1 MMCIF
6 LKFHNIVMDYSR
18 GKYNQPVVKTTS
30 LFVPKGISMI
40 NSIFFDEL
48 YKQFSWY
55 DSVFTPAVKSC
66 SSEFFFEGFEYKLAS
81 VSTNMNV
88 LSQNDTFFVTKVKIN
103 SKNDV
108 YIRISQDAIN
118 VILDKVLGKN
128 NKRFELTEVSE
139 LEARII
145 TAFNDFLYETLAPN
159 FTIEPNR
166 RYNEILHLTYFVK
179 SAISDS
185 AAKFIISVPME
196 ILTPKEAEPKPP
208 HFTDMDFAHSPVEVN
223 LLLGTTVFPL
233 ADIKKLDVG
242 DIVVFE
248 NSNSSEMTLVCE
260 NIIQKFKVKPN
271 INIIEPYDMSGGNEM
286 DNTNTNLWD
295 SIQVDM
301 SAEFDKVKVTLGELK
316 SIEEGLIVDL
326 CSVYDNKVSLKVGGK
341 MVAAGEL
348 VIINDRFGVRIE
360 QVNESS
366 SPSSPAASAPPVQE
380 EVHEEPQEEQTEG
393 TDFDYSDF
401 EPEAEQQ
408 G

>member
-1 MMCIF
+1 
-6 LKFHNIVMDYSR
+6 
-18 GKYNQPVVKTTS
+18 
-30 LFVPKGISMI
+30 MI

-55 DSVFTPAVKSC
+55 DSVFTPVVKDC
-66 SSEFFFEGFEYKLAS
+66 SSEFFFDGFEYKLAS
-81 VSTNMNV
+81 ISTNMNV
-88 LSQNDTFFVTKVKIN
+88 LAQNETFFVTKVKIN

-128 NKRFELTEVSE
+128 NKHFELTEVTE

-145 TAFNDFLYETLAPN
+145 TAFNDFLYESLAPN

-166 RYNEILHLTYFVK
+166 RYSEILHLTYFVK
-179 SAISDS
+179 SEVSDA
-185 AAKFIISVPME
+185 AAKFIISVPKD
-196 ILTPKEAEPKPP
+196 ILTPKPEEAKPP
-208 HFTDMDFAHSPVEVN
+208 RFTDNDFLHTLVDVN
-223 LLLGTTVFPL
+223 LVIGTTVFPL
-233 ADIKKLDVG
+233 SEIKKLDAG
-242 DIVVFE
+242 DIVLFE

-260 NIIQKFKVKPN
+260 NIVQKFKVRPN
-271 INIIEPYDMSGGNEM
+271 EKIIEPYDMSGGNEM

-301 SAEFDKVKVTLGELK
+301 SAEFDKVKLTLGELK

-341 MVAAGEL
+341 LVAAGEL

-360 QVNESS
+360 KVEDSNNTQ
-366 SPSSPAASAPPVQE
+366 PSASADMHSPAHSESE
-380 EVHEEPQEEQTEG
+380 ERKAEE
-393 TDFDYSDF
+393 DFDYSDF
-401 EPEAEQQ
+401 EVEDSQ
-408 G
+408 GE

>member
-1 MMCIF
+1 
-6 LKFHNIVMDYSR
+6 
-18 GKYNQPVVKTTS
+18 
-30 LFVPKGISMI
+30 MI

-48 YKQFSWY
+48 YKQFAWL
-55 DSVFTPAVKSC
+55 DSVFTPVVKNC
-66 SSEFFFEGFEYKLAS
+66 SSEFFFDGFEYKLMS

-103 SKNDV
+103 AKNDV

-128 NKRFELTEVSE
+128 NRRFDLTEVTE

-145 TAFNDFLYETLAPN
+145 TAFNDFLYESLAPN
-159 FTIEPNR
+159 FTIEPHR

-179 SAISDS
+179 SEISDT
-185 AAKFIISVPME
+185 AAKFIISVPKD
-196 ILTPKEAEPKPP
+196 ILSPKELEPKEPR
-208 HFTDMDFAHSPVEVN
+208 FEDKDFANSPVEVN
-223 LLLGTTVFPL
+223 LILGTTTFPV
-233 ADIKKLDVG
+233 ADIKRLDVG

-260 NIIQKFKVKPN
+260 NIVQKFQVKPN
-271 INIIEPYDMSGGNEM
+271 IKIIEPYDTSGGGRME
-286 DNTNTNLWD
+286 DNANTNLWD

-341 MVAAGEL
+341 LVASGEL

-360 QVNESS
+360 KVNDSDKAPQS
-366 SPSSPAASAPPVQE
+366 SAPAGEAAPE
-380 EVHEEPQEEQTEG
+380 APAENSGE
-393 TDFDYSDF
+393 DFDYSDF
-401 EPEAEQQ
+401 EVEENAPQA
-408 G
+408 